1 MAKHLIQFT
10 QINFDAKMRK
20 CKTAKNIQICE
31 NVGEFLLFETQL
43 GAKSADKNRIQRSME
58 YFECN
63 KNAILM
69 AYING
74 RYTISQTHTHNN
86 NSPRNSS

>member
-31 NVGEFLLFETQL
+31 NVEEFALFEMRRVQKGLTTI
-43 GAKSADKNRIQRSME
+43 AFSNR
-58 YFECN
+58 
-63 KNAILM
+63 
-69 AYING
+69 
-74 RYTISQTHTHNN
+74 
-86 NSPRNSS
+86 